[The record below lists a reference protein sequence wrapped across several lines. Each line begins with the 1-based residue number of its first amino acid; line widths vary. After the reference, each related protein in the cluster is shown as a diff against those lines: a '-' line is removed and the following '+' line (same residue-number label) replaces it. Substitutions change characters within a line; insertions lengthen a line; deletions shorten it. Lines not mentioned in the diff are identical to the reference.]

1 VTKAT
6 IDVTA
11 GNNATI
17 NGDLLAEAVPSS
29 TGTAD
34 AVVTVEA
41 AGDIMF
47 AEGVEVHATADG
59 AAVNS
64 TGPDYES
71 DEANADGDHAQIII
85 NDNAIALVDD
95 NFSTS
100 KSGADIVLDVLAN
113 DTEGLTTIDSYDIDP
128 AAGSL
133 TTDEVDGKTVLIY
146 NPPEDLSALTFD
158 EAGEADVTFTYTVGG
173 RTATGTITL
182 TNGLPVAV
190 DDLANT
196 YQGQAVKINVL
207 ANDTDPDSG
216 DALSVIE
223 GILTP
228 KNGALVLNEDGT
240 FTYTPDEG
248 FLGDDSFT
256 YSVTDGYN
264 TSSEVEVKITV
275 SEEPPAP
282 PERPSTPALPYI
294 HPAPGLDRI
303 EWIDVKVTGCP
314 ALVKWAAEEVGIDQ
328 RLVQIWVDNSLAST
342 GSIQPCD
349 ACAGLM
355 NAAKI
360 LKDADGTHIAALTQ
374 VVNQFA
380 SSTAPPTEQQM
391 SAIAEAIARNTD
403 EDSYYATAGQYL
415 DALVAYVGI
424 LSTNFGFSA
433 EESVQLVTDKYVNR
447 LTQGQSVG
455 VAAFLAASLA
465 ALGG

>member
-1 VTKAT
+1 
-6 IDVTA
+6 
-11 GNNATI
+11 
-17 NGDLLAEAVPSS
+17 
-29 TGTAD
+29 
-34 AVVTVEA
+34 
-41 AGDIMF
+41 
-47 AEGVEVHATADG
+47 
-59 AAVNS
+59 
-64 TGPDYES
+64 
-71 DEANADGDHAQIII
+71 
-85 NDNAIALVDD
+85 LVDD

-133 TTDEVDGKTVLIY
+133 TTDEVGGRTVLIY
-146 NPPEDLSALTFD
+146 NPPEDLSTLTFD
-158 EAGEADVTFTYTVGG
+158 EAGEAEVTFTYTVDG

-182 TNGLPVAV
+182 INGLPVAG
-190 DDLANT
+190 DDLAHT

-207 ANDTDPDSG
+207 ANDTDPDTG

-228 KNGALVLNEDGT
+228 KNGTLVLNEDGT

-264 TSSEVEVKITV
+264 TSSAVEVKITV

-282 PERPSTPALPYI
+282 PERPSIPALPYI

-314 ALVKWAAEEVGIDQ
+314 ALVKWASEEVGIDQ
-328 RLVQIWVDNSLAST
+328 RPMQIWVDNSLAST

-355 NAAKI
+355 NAAKV
-360 LKDADGTHIAALTQ
+360 LKDADGTHIAALTR

-391 SAIAEAIARNTD
+391 AAIAEAIARNTE
-403 EDSYYATAGQYL
+403 EDNYYATAGQYL
-415 DALVAYVGI
+415 DALVTYVGI
-424 LSTNFGFSA
+424 LNTDFGFST